1 MIEQIKNQTQ
11 DNAHIAQDNVRNHVL
26 IEIEKN
32 LAHIKTSF
40 LSPSAL
46 VKIGLFGNTVSA
58 LNALR
63 NGEISSTKVSDHRTL
78 IAKEDVLEFIRR
90 KSK

>member
-1 MIEQIKNQTQ
+1 MIEHTEK
-11 DNAHIAQDNVRNHVL
+11 HIQSNVRNHVFL
-26 IEIEKN
+26 EIEKN
-32 LAHIKTSF
+32 LANVKTRF

-63 NGEISSTKVSDHRTL
+63 AGEISSTKVSEHRTL
-78 IAKEDVLEFIRR
+78 IAKEDVLDFIKR

>member
-1 MIEQIKNQTQ
+1 MIEHIEKNTQ
-11 DNAHIAQDNVRNHVL
+11 NNVRNHVFL
-26 IEIEKN
+26 EIEKN
-32 LAHIKTSF
+32 LANVKTSF
-40 LSPSAL
+40 LSPSGL

-63 NGEISSTKVSDHRTL
+63 TGEISSTQVSEHRTL
-78 IAKEDVLEFIRR
+78 IAKEDVLDFIRR